1 MEHETIDAWS
11 ACVSRLVATG
21 APVVKEWPDAGRR
34 RIRFDER
41 ARRHGAAEPPCYTSD
56 KQVLEL
62 VAAVGPVTTLQL
74 SLELGCSVTTAYKR
88 LRRLRDNGALAE
100 AEALHS

>member
-1 MEHETIDAWS
+1 MEHETIDAWT
-11 ACVSRLVATG
+11 ACVSRLAAPG
-21 APVVKEWPDAGRR
+21 APVVRAWPDAGRR
-34 RIRFDER
+34 QIRFDAP
-41 ARRHGAAEPPCYTSD
+41 ARRPGAAEGPCYTSD
-56 KQVLEL
+56 KQVLDL

-100 AEALHS
+100 ALGT